1 MFVRLIHNHFIT
13 SLRMYIK
20 DTLLNSVSSCYWC
33 PCKLRNLI
41 YSIYGHK
48 ISGGIKA
55 GAFLGYGNGQLQI
68 GRNSSVNYKA
78 FFDLGDD
85 IIIQENCEISFNV
98 TFINSSHRIGGGLH
112 RAGNGT
118 HQPIVVCNGCWIGA
132 NVIIMPGVTIGD
144 GCVIGAGTLVTKD
157 CEPNGLYVGVPAKR
171 IKELI

>member
-1 MFVRLIHNHFIT
+1 MLVSLIHNHFIK
-13 SLRMYIK
+13 SLKIYVK
-20 DTLLNSVSSCYWC
+20 DVLLNSIGSCYWC
-33 PCKLRNLI
+33 PRKLRNLI

-48 ISGGIKA
+48 ILGGVKA
-55 GAFLGYGNGQLQI
+55 GAFLGYGKGRLQI
-68 GRNSSVNYKA
+68 GKNSSVNYKA

-85 IIIQENCEISFNV
+85 IVIQENCEISFNV
-98 TFINSSHRIGGGLH
+98 TFINSSHKIGGNLH
-112 RAGNGT
+112 RAGSGT
-118 HQPIVVCNGCWIGA
+118 HQSIIVCNGCWIGA